1 MATKRGVQVAG
12 DFSEVGNAMGVISGM
27 AKTVKTDRYLSD
39 VISYVYDSLTREFD
53 LHMDVMVG
61 AAPERFSHV
70 YEWNSKESADRSM
83 DRLWTHKMLG
93 SGGSR
98 VATFVWKASVK
109 PIATPQER
117 KASNPDDP
125 IAQVPDDELAK
136 LSKRRY
142 IFYWKAPIMEYNL
155 SVTITPKYARSLFIP
170 TGDPAQPFVFV
181 DYYRNLQPGGQN
193 NTGQFT
199 MEWATWW
206 ATAAPTIFEENL
218 QQGLEDDLRGVVRG
232 IRQGTRKRT
241 GKVGIKAMADYDM
254 AFAHGEDWAQNYVK
268 DRIRKRRK
276 RVER

>member
-1 MATKRGVQVAG
+1 
-12 DFSEVGNAMGVISGM
+12 
-27 AKTVKTDRYLSD
+27 
-39 VISYVYDSLTREFD
+39 
-53 LHMDVMVG
+53 
-61 AAPERFSHV
+61 
-70 YEWNSKESADRSM
+70 
-83 DRLWTHKMLG
+83 MLG
-93 SGGSR
+93 SGGNR
-98 VATFVWKASVK
+98 MATFVWKASVK

-218 QQGLEDDLRGVVRG
+218 QQGLEDDLRGVVKG

-241 GKVGIKAMADYDM
+241 GKASLKAMTDYQK
-254 AFAHGEDWAQNYVK
+254 AFEQGEDWAEYYVK

-276 RVER
+276 AVKR